1 MGFWDLL
8 RRPQPVS
15 FFTPNVTHIGAD
27 DVQAMLL
34 GDLTPAQMWA
44 TQPHLRTVVSF
55 LARNIAQLGLHT
67 FERDGEDRKR
77 DRGSVFAAT
86 MRRPNEDQ
94 TAFDLVFGLVGDI
107 SLYDRAYW
115 LTVEDPE
122 SPSGWTFRR
131 LPPPWVTPIARD
143 VFGAK
148 AYTVLSPEGKSVDVP
163 ADQILAFS
171 GYHPSNPRKGSPTVE
186 ALKATL
192 QEQIEASKYRSQ
204 VWKRGGRV
212 SAVLQRPKDAPAW
225 SDAAREQFREDWYA
239 KYTGNGA
246 KAGGTP
252 LLEDGMTLNRIDFN
266 AQEQQFVEAAKLSF
280 ATVASAFHVN
290 PTMVGILEN
299 ANYSNV
305 REFRRMLYGDTLGP
319 ILAMIED
326 RINTFLLPRLGMD
339 SATHYAEFNIG
350 EKLQGSFEEQAAVM
364 QTLVGAPLMTRN
376 EGRAKFN
383 LTALDGGDDLV
394 TPLNVLVGGHSSP
407 RDGVS
412 EGGVVPLEIEV
423 AEPFIPQTVGGFL
436 PSEIVA
442 LVGAAATLI
451 RSGFAPE
458 ASLTAVGLDPVEHL
472 GLLPITVQRPEAAV
486 NPDAEIEEALK
497 VARDVRAK
505 ADLRTLSFKAASDSQ
520 QEKVAEVLA
529 SFFARQG
536 KSVLSAL
543 GAGRDWWDAKRWDD
557 ELTDDLLRVT
567 HTLAGILGK
576 SEASRLGYPDDYDAD
591 QTVAFLRAVAERRAK
606 AINQTTKAQVAEQ
619 VVKDDGDPAHV
630 FEVAKDSRASGV
642 GSLIATS
649 VAGFAADEAAQ
660 QIASKQGVAPMKT
673 WVVNSR
679 NPRSSHSA
687 MNGETVPVGEP
698 FSNGML
704 FPGDYGDADEV
715 AGCQCSLDISIP

>member
-77 DRGSVFAAT
+77 DRESVFAAT

-148 AYTVLSPEGKSVDVP
+148 AYMVLSPEGKSVDVP

-225 SDAAREQFREDWYA
+225 SDAAREQFREDWYS
-239 KYTGNGA
+239 KYTGNGS

-394 TPLNVLVGGHSSP
+394 TPLNVLVGGQASP
-407 RDGVS
+407 TDSGS
-412 EGGVVPLEIEV
+412 QNLAPKGATLAHIKAP
-423 AEPFIPQTVGGFL
+423 A
-436 PSEIVA
+436 A
-442 LVGAAATLI
+442 LAKAAT
-451 RSGFAPE
+451 
-458 ASLTAVGLDPVEHL
+458 D
-472 GLLPITVQRPEAAV
+472 
-486 NPDAEIEEALK
+486 N
-497 VARDVRAK
+497 
-505 ADLRTLSFKAASDSQ
+505 Q
-520 QEKVAEVLA
+520 QAKVAEVLA
-529 SFFARQG
+529 VFFERQG

-543 GAGRDWWDAKRWDD
+543 GAGKDWWDGERWDG
-557 ELTDDLLRVT
+557 ELADDLMRVT
-567 HTLAGILGK
+567 HTLADILGK
-576 SEASRLGYPDDYDAD
+576 AEAERLGFPDDYNAD

-606 AINQTTKAQVAEQ
+606 AINETTKAQVDEQ
-619 VVKDDGDPAHV
+619 LAMDGGDPAHV
-630 FEVAKDSRASGV
+630 FDVAKESRAVGV
-642 GSLIATS
+642 GSLVA
-649 VAGFAADEAAQ
+649 VAAAGFAAAEAAK
-660 QIASKQGVAPMKT
+660 QIANRQGVSPLKT

-679 NPRSSHSA
+679 NPRSSHAA
-687 MNGETVPVGEP
+687 MNGLTVPFDEP
-698 FSNGML
+698 FSNGMSY
-704 FPGDYGDADEV
+704 PGDGADIDEV
-715 AGCQCSLDISIP
+715 AGCMCSITISIP